1 MSKASLEK
9 GILNLRPEGKI
20 GIRLNFWGK
29 ESPDRA
35 GDTGSTKLLTNLVL
49 FLWERVEEL

>member
-1 MSKASLEK
+1 MSKGSLEK
-9 GILNLRPEGKI
+9 GILNLRPEGKL

-35 GDTGSTKLLTNLVL
+35 GVTSSTKLLTDLVL
-49 FLWERVEEL
+49 YPPESIEEF